1 MLKKFIS
8 FATALTLLVCVGMT
22 ASAAGGKTAVV
33 NTMDILVDDAAA
45 MPSGYVIEGY
55 TYFKLRDI
63 AYLMQDK
70 PCNFS
75 VSFSSPRAAS
85 I

>member
-8 FATALTLLVCVGMT
+8 FATALTLLVCVSMT

-55 TYFKLRDI
+55 TYFKL
-63 AYLMQDK
+63 A
-70 PCNFS
+70 FS
-75 VSFSSPRAAS
+75 DGSKFWIKDCFHRTPE